1 MRLRLARVLGIAAIG
16 VLLVGLPLARA
27 QEDEEE
33 GPPWNGKP
41 ARGFYVGGGLFGS
54 FVSGDVDPTL
64 GTSFN
69 NAFGKGFGFQAFL
82 GAPLTDNF
90 FSQVNFAMDFYD
102 GPGGELQVH
111 YGTAE
116 LKIVPLPEDKFSPY
130 LILGIGA
137 SVAGITGPGASTVDD
152 TNVEFTFTTALG
164 ADFYLARTIAFEPEV
179 RLRYLNDES
188 VGEGIGILKAFPV
201 NIGGNFIFIIE

>member
-27 QEDEEE
+27 QDEEE

-41 ARGFYVGGGLFGS
+41 ARGFYLGGGVSGS
-54 FVSGDVDPTL
+54 FVQGDVS
-64 GTSFN
+64 GFSSFDQ
-69 NAFGKGFGFQAFL
+69 AFGPGFGFQAFV

-90 FSQVNFAMDFYD
+90 FTQVNFAMDFYD
-102 GPGGELQVH
+102 GPAGDLQIY

-116 LKIVPLPEDKFSPY
+116 LKIVPLPEEKFSPY
-130 LILGIGA
+130 LLFGIGGA
-137 SVAGITGPGASTVDD
+137 VGGISPPGAGPVVDTD
-152 TNVEFTFTTALG
+152 VEFTFTTAIG
-164 ADFYLARTIAFEPEV
+164 ADFYLTRSIAFEPEA
-179 RLRYLNDES
+179 RLRFLNDES
-188 VGEGIGILKAFPV
+188 TETGILKAFPV